1 MTVPSG
7 PKAHN
12 ADVDLLVVG
21 SGSGLATALYANSLG
36 LKTLVVEASEYVGGS
51 LSMSGGAFWV
61 PGNHVLR
68 GSGFND
74 TVERGLEYVESLVP
88 EDAPRERWEAQIK
101 HGPEAIRALD
111 KLTDLNLFWSKGY
124 SDYHPE
130 HPGGA
135 SIGRTCEAR
144 PFNLKKLGDD
154 RGRFHPTAVAAPFP
168 MPMTGYDYKWV
179 NLITK
184 TPLKSFPISA
194 TRTIQGVGGMLFGK
208 EYVATGQA
216 TAGGLF
222 HAALKKHIP
231 VWTRCPMT
239 SLITDDEGNV
249 TGAIVEQDGEKY
261 TINTSRG
268 VVLAGGGFDH
278 NTEWRMKYQ
287 SESLT
292 DDNSM
297 GNAENDGDTISI
309 PVEQVGAKVGFMDQ
323 AWWFPAMAPL
333 HKVEAP
339 KITLA
344 ERSLPG
350 SFMIDQTGRR
360 FINEAE
366 DYMTFGNEVLAM
378 REEGRANEM
387 WIVFDQ
393 QYKMSYIFGS
403 EVFPGMPLPKEWYE
417 AGVAFKAK
425 TPAELA
431 RKIGVPEDAFTEQFA
446 EFNQDAQ
453 AGIDSTYNRGDSAYD
468 KYYGD
473 PTNKPNPNL
482 RPLKGQLYAVK
493 MVISDLGTCGGLM
506 TDATGAVVREDD
518 TPIVGLY
525 AQGNNAANYFGNV
538 YPGAGAT
545 IAQGLVNGYII
556 ANHAAGTPLDGP
568 SGSTALKS

>member
-1 MTVPSG
+1 MAVPSG
-7 PKAHN
+7 PKAHDV
-12 ADVDLLVVG
+12 DVDLLVVG
-21 SGSGLATALYANSLG
+21 SGSGLATALYAHSLG
-36 LKTLVVEASEYVGGS
+36 LKTLVVEANEYVGGS

-68 GSGFND
+68 RSGFKD
-74 TVERGLEYVESLVP
+74 TVQRGLDYVESLVP
-88 EDAPRERWEAQIK
+88 ENAPRERWEALIE
-101 HGPEAIRALD
+101 HGPEAIEALD
-111 KLTDLNLFWSKGY
+111 NLTDLNLFWSKGY

-144 PFNLKKLGDD
+144 PFDLKQLGEERD
-154 RGRFHPTAVAAPFP
+154 RFHPTAVAAPFP

-184 TPLKSFPISA
+184 TPLKSLPISA
-194 TRTIQGVGGMLFGK
+194 IRTIQGVGGMAFGK

-222 HAALKKHIP
+222 LAAIKNNIP

-239 SLITDDEGNV
+239 ELIVDDSGKV
-249 TGAIVEQDGEKY
+249 TGAVVKQDGSEY
-261 TINTSRG
+261 TINASRG

-297 GNAENDGDTISI
+297 GNSENNGDTISI
-309 PVEQVGAKVGFMDQ
+309 PVEQLGAKTGFMDQ

-333 HKVEAP
+333 EKDGQP

-350 SFMIDQTGRR
+350 SFMVDQTGRR

-387 WIVFDQ
+387 WIIFDHK
-393 QYKMSYIFGS
+393 YKMSYLFGS
-403 EVFPGMPLPKEWYE
+403 EVFPGMPLPKSWYE

-431 RKIGVPEDAFTEQFA
+431 RKIGVPVDAFTEQFE
-446 EFNQDAQ
+446 EFNLDAQ
-453 AGIDSTYNRGDSAYD
+453 AGIDSTYHRGDSKYD
-468 KYYGD
+468 NYYGD
-473 PTNKPNPNL
+473 PTNTPNPNL
-482 RPLKGQLYAVK
+482 RPLSGQLYAVK

-506 TDATGAVVREDD
+506 TDANGSVVREDD
-518 TPIVGLY
+518 TPIAGLY
-525 AQGNNAANYFGNV
+525 AQGNNAANYFGDV

-545 IAQGLVNGYII
+545 IAQGLVNGFII
-556 ANHAAGTPLDGP
+556 ANHAAGTPLG
-568 SGSTALKS
+568 GSSKVR